1 MNIRKK
7 TNQSRVLNSFFF
19 IQTGLLTYLL
29 TRAASKAEVRYITI
43 KSVLAASRTFS
54 CSDVSL
60 EVLAQVSAQKYRQY
74 FLQKCLYWYRQYF
87 SQVSFTSLMLIN
99 LQVLKISPLRKI
111 SDKGYWNLDMTNL
124 LQKMK

>member
-1 MNIRKK
+1 LNIRKK

-87 SQVSFTSLMLIN
+87 QHKVLVSLLAILFASIVHKPDVNKFASAENFTTSQDF
-99 LQVLKISPLRKI
+99 
-111 SDKGYWNLDMTNL
+111 
-124 LQKMK
+124 